1 MKISVKNGRLMAI
14 MAAMI
19 LIIGI
24 FIIGKML
31 GYGSS
36 KNIYLMEYMDEQP
49 PDEEDSME
57 EFGSDVSGGVV
68 TPSGDVI
75 EPASNHTQDSSGV
88 EGFGCGRTAPI
99 KAKPIP
105 GFDLSESIY
114 ASF

>member
-36 KNIYLMEYMDEQP
+36 KNIYLMEYFDEEKV
-49 PDEEDSME
+49 EEDSME
-57 EFGSDVSGGVV
+57 EFGDVSGGVV

>member
-36 KNIYLMEYMDEQP
+36 KNIYLMEYM
-49 PDEEDSME
+49 EEEKVEEESME
-57 EFGSDVSGGVV
+57 EFGDVSGGVV
-68 TPSGDVI
+68 TPSGDII
-75 EPASNHTQDSSGV
+75 EPASNHRQDSSGV